1 MTQAFCWSCHLS
13 YMCQKQSAF
22 QMSRMKSLQW
32 TADQAR
38 WIFTFLFC
46 LFSKTQNLSNA
57 PQWQWQQF
65 AKKHSDNGFLFQ
77 WHSEMYAQFNTHKQS
92 APWMDPQIF
101 LLFFPFFYYYY
112 YYYCLPHYCS
122 WAMERQSMAHI
133 TQNILSNCVILSHGV
148 SLINSSL
155 EKQYSPVW
163 SEVITKAPI

>member
-101 LLFFPFFYYYY
+101 LLFFPSFIIIIIIACLIIVPEQWKGSQWPISLKIYYQTVSS
-112 YYYCLPHYCS
+112 CPMV
-122 WAMERQSMAHI
+122 WA
-133 TQNILSNCVILSHGV
+133 
-148 SLINSSL
+148 
-155 EKQYSPVW
+155 
-163 SEVITKAPI
+163 